1 MSSEILINEEAFINA
16 INSINNIVKNLDN
29 IKTEITNANEYLKSN
44 WEGKSSKSFFKE
56 SENISN
62 TFTDYTE
69 GLTSLCE
76 DLNTVLTKFSETDIN
91 IANNIV
97 GGK

>member
-44 WEGKSSKSFFKE
+44 WEGKSSKYFFKE
-56 SENISN
+56 SENIAN

-76 DLNTVLTKFSETDIN
+76 DLNTVLTKFSETDTN